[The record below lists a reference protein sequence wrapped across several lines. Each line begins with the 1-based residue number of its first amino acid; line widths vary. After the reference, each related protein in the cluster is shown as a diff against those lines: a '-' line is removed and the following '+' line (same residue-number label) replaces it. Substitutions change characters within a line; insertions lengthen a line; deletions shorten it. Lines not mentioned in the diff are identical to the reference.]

1 MHARSS
7 KKAHDMMENM
17 DERETTSTTSAF
29 PLLDQLTGPED
40 LKEMNGD
47 ELRALAGEV
56 RQGLIQTISR
66 VGGHFAPNLGV
77 IELTLALY
85 KAFDIPRDK
94 VIWDVGHQSYP
105 HKMLTGRWKKLAT
118 IKQYG
123 GISGFLRRDESPYDV
138 WGAGHASTSISAALG
153 FAKARDIRGDN
164 GHVVAVIGD
173 GSMTGGMAL
182 EAMLNAGICKTNF
195 IVVLN
200 DNKMSI
206 AENVGAMATY
216 LAKLRLMPLYQRAE
230 ARVKRTFE
238 KDSLLYKTAAGLKHA
253 ATHFAA
259 PANTGLFFEELGFQY
274 IGPLDGHDTENLAA
288 IFEEVKKI
296 KGPVLL
302 HVLTTKGKGYEPAE
316 GDQRSFHA
324 VTPFT
329 VEDGKME
336 KKSSGTTFT
345 QAFVEALN
353 TEAENDKSIVGITA
367 AMPDGTGLAKFQQKF
382 PERYFDVGIAEQH
395 GVTFAAGLAAD
406 GMTPVCAIYSTF
418 LQRAYDQIV
427 HDVALQNLP
436 VIFALDRGG
445 LVGDDGA
452 THHGVFDIAYMRS
465 IPGMT
470 MLSPKDTAE
479 MGEMVRWSLRHKTGP
494 VALRYPRGGGE
505 ILDPNPTPIEWGKA
519 EVLREGDDI
528 LLLAYGPIVSV
539 ALDAARQMEI
549 EHGVRATVINARFC
563 KPLDAATILPIAR
576 RIGCVIT
583 LEDGVIRGGFGSAV
597 IELLSENG
605 LGDVSVKTLGLPDE
619 FVEHG
624 PIPILRGL
632 CGMDTLG
639 VLNAAGELL
648 GKPLAPTTPGE
659 TALAG
664 RIAQRI

>member
-1 MHARSS
+1 MSEFYDDRPTDPAP
-7 KKAHDMMENM
+7 
-17 DERETTSTTSAF
+17 SAF
-29 PLLDQLTGPED
+29 PLLDRLESPAALKAMSSDD
-40 LKEMNGD
+40 LK
-47 ELRALAGEV
+47 ALASEV
-56 RQGLIQTISR
+56 RQGLLQTISR

-105 HKMLTGRWKKLAT
+105 HKMLTGRWKRLAT

-153 FAKARDIRGDN
+153 FAKSRDIRGDN
-164 GHVVAVIGD
+164 NHVVAVIGD

-182 EAMLNAGICKTNF
+182 EAMLNAGSSKTNF
-195 IVVLN
+195 VVVLN

-216 LAKLRLMPLYQRAE
+216 LAKLRLMPMYQRAE
-230 ARVKRTFE
+230 AKVKRTFE

-288 IFEEVKKI
+288 VFEDVKKI
-296 KGPVLL
+296 KGPVLV

-329 VEDGKME
+329 LEDGKME
-336 KKSSGTTFT
+336 KKASGTTFT
-345 QAFVEALN
+345 QAFTEALLA
-353 TEAENDKSIVGITA
+353 EADADKSICAITA

-382 PERYFDVGIAEQH
+382 PDRYFDVGIAEQH

-406 GMTPVCAIYSTF
+406 GMTPVCGIYSTF

-436 VIFALDRGG
+436 VVFAIDRGG

-452 THHGVFDIAYMRS
+452 THHGVFDICYLRS
-465 IPGMT
+465 VPGLT

-479 MGEMVRWSLRHKTGP
+479 MGAMVRWSLRHKQGP

-505 ILDPNPTPIEWGKA
+505 LIAPHPVPIEWGKA
-519 EVLREGDDI
+519 EVLQNGDDI

-539 ALDAARQMEI
+539 ALNAARQMEQ
-549 EHGVRATVINARFC
+549 EHGVRAAVVNARFC
-563 KPLDAATILPIAR
+563 KPLDAGTILPLAR
-576 RIGCVIT
+576 RAGCVIT
-583 LEDGVIRGGFGSAV
+583 LEDGAIRGGFGSAV
-597 IELLSENG
+597 TELLQES
-605 LGDVSVKTLGLPDE
+605 GDTQIAVRTLGLPDH

-624 PIPILRGL
+624 AIPILRGL

-639 VLNAAGELL
+639 VLAAAGKLL

-664 RIAQRI
+664 RAPVRV